1 MGTIASK
8 SLTMYK
14 ESSNRIQQWLSKYH
28 SIDEIDEVDSNNTT
42 IENGPSGVV
51 RDIPSPTFTAQTYVI
66 AKHVTCPLEDASNA
80 IVMQEPSKHRPPL
93 SDALNPIATTS
104 MRQQS
109 HASPIEH
116 RNEHIALVRANLS
129 AEVYPNIRANLPIVE
144 ANDSDD
150 LVSVIYSRISKRGKR
165 NKFLTNNKHISNYFR

>member
-42 IENGPSGVV
+42 IENGQSGVV

-66 AKHVTCPLEDASNA
+66 AKHVTFPLENESNA

-109 HASPIEH
+109 HASPIEHRNEHIALEH

-165 NKFLTNNKHISNYFR
+165 NKFSIK